1 MKKKYI
7 NIILPNGDT
16 RQIKKGT
23 KLIDLAKEF
32 ESQHTTPIVLA
43 CVNNTYKELGT
54 SINDDPAYVEF
65 LDLNTKEGMRAYQRS
80 ATFLLVVAAK
90 NIAPHISIRINH
102 HINGGYFCESTD
114 EKNLDIKLLLRI
126 QDEMLRIV
134 KEDMPIIKKSFSV
147 DDAFKIFDENEMYD
161 KKTLFKYRRSS
172 RVNLYELDGSHGY
185 FYGDMVPTAGYIRLF
200 EITPYNTGF
209 VLKFPDEHNP
219 LEISLFVAAPKLSNI
234 FNESEKWARIMEV
247 DTVGA
252 LNDTISNGHFKH
264 LILISEA
271 LHEKKIAQIA
281 DQITIKKEKIGVILV
296 AGPSSSGKT
305 TFAQRLAIQLRVSGM
320 KPHAISVDDYF
331 VDREFTPKDE
341 YGKLDFEAI
350 EAIDIRLFNKHMLEL
365 LEGKEVE
372 IPTFNFITGKR
383 EYKGNKLQLETED
396 VLIVEGIHGLN
407 EKLSSS
413 VPRENKFKIYI
424 SCLTQLNVDYHNR
437 ISTTDT
443 RLIRRMV
450 RDYTHRGMS
459 PERTIELWPMV
470 RRGEK
475 KNIFPFQEEADVM
488 FNSAL
493 IYELAA
499 LKQQA
504 ERLLFQVER
513 SSPYYA
519 EAKRVLKFLEY
530 FLAVDTIDIP
540 VNSIVREFVGGSCFE

>member
-1 MKKKYI
+1 MEKEYI
-7 NIILPNGDT
+7 DIILPDGRT
-16 RQIKKGT
+16 KTIEKGMR
-23 KLIDLAKEF
+23 LVDLAKEY
-32 ESQHTTPIVLA
+32 QGKYKTPFVLA
-43 CVNNTYKELGT
+43 RVNNMFKELDRRVT
-54 SINDDPAYVEF
+54 EDLSHVEF
-65 LDLNTKEGMRAYQRS
+65 LDLHTKDGMRVYQRS
-80 ATFLLVVAAK
+80 ATFLMIVAAK
-90 NIAPHISIRINH
+90 NIAPDVDIRVNH
-102 HINGGYFCESTD
+102 HINGGYFCESKD
-114 EKNLDIKLLLRI
+114 ETKLDNDTLKKV
-126 QDEMLRIV
+126 QDEMMRMVEESL
-134 KEDMPIIKKSFSV
+134 PIIKRSYTL
-147 DDAFKIFDENEMYD
+147 DAAFKIFDENDMED
-161 KKTLFKYRRSS
+161 KKALFKYRRSS
-172 RVNLYELDGSHGY
+172 RVNLYELDGTHGY
-185 FYGDMVPTAGYIRLF
+185 FYGDMVPNANYIRKF
-200 EITPYNTGF
+200 RITPYNNGF

-219 LEISLFVAAPKLSNI
+219 LEITPFKPAPKLSNI

-252 LNDTISNGHFKH
+252 LNDTISQEGIRD

-281 DQITIKKEKIGVILV
+281 DQITAKKDKIGVILV

-331 VDREFTPKDE
+331 VNREFTPIDE
-341 YGKLDFEAI
+341 DGKPDFEAI
-350 EAIDIRLFNKHMLEL
+350 EAIDIKLFNKHMLEL

-372 IPTFNFITGKR
+372 IPSFNFKTGSR
-383 EYKGNKLQLETED
+383 EYKGNILQMATED

-413 VPRENKFKIYI
+413 IPAENKFKIYI
-424 SCLTQLNVDYHNR
+424 SCLTQLNVDDHNR

-443 RLIRRMV
+443 RLIRRMI
-450 RDYTHRGMS
+450 RDNTHRGMS
-459 PERTIELWPMV
+459 PEDTIKLWPMV
-470 RRGEK
+470 RRGER

-499 LKQQA
+499 LKHLA
-504 ERLLFQVER
+504 EPLLFQVER

-530 FLAVDTIDIP
+530 FLGIGTEDIP

>member
-1 MKKKYI
+1 MTKEYI
-7 NIILPNGDT
+7 NIVLSNGST
-16 RQIKKGT
+16 QKIEKGK

-32 ESQHTTPIVLA
+32 QSNHETPIVLA
-43 CVNNTYKELGT
+43 RVNNVYKELDRC
-54 SINDDPAYVEF
+54 INDDLSQVEF
-65 LDLNTKEGMRAYQRS
+65 LDLHTKEGIRVYQRS
-80 ATFLLVVAAK
+80 ATFLMVVAAK
-90 NIAPHISIRINH
+90 NIAPHISIRVNH
-102 HINGGYFCESTD
+102 HINGGYFCEAKDGS
-114 EKNLDIKLLLRI
+114 NLDCDLLLRI
-126 QDEMLRIV
+126 KDEMIRISE
-134 KEDMPIIKKSFSV
+134 KDMSLIKKSYNI
-147 DDAFKIFDENEMYD
+147 DAALKIFDENEMFD

-172 RVNLYELDGSHGY
+172 RINLYELDGLHGY
-185 FYGDMVPTAGYIRLF
+185 FYGDMVPSAGYIKKF

-209 VLKFPDEHNP
+209 VLQFPDEHNP
-219 LEISLFVAAPKLSNI
+219 AEISPFLAAPKLSNI
-234 FNESEKWARIMEV
+234 FQESEKWARIMEV

-252 LNDTISNGHFKH
+252 LNDIISQGGVRD
-264 LILISEA
+264 LMLISEA

-281 DQITIKKEKIGVILV
+281 DKITSKKEKIGVILV

-305 TFAQRLAIQLRVSGM
+305 TFAQRLAIQLRVCGM

-331 VDREFTPKDE
+331 VNREFTPKDE
-341 YGKLDFEAI
+341 DGNLDFESI
-350 EAIDIRLFNKHMLEL
+350 DAIDIKLFNKHMLEL
-365 LEGKEVE
+365 LEGKIVE
-372 IPTFNFITGKR
+372 IPTFNFKTGSR
-383 EYKGNKLQLETED
+383 EYRGNTLQLDTED

-407 EKLSSS
+407 EKLSSA

-443 RLIRRMV
+443 RLIRRML

-470 RRGEK
+470 RRGER

-499 LKQQA
+499 LKQ
-504 ERLLFQVER
+504 EVEPLLFQVDR
-513 SSPYYA
+513 SSPYFA
-519 EAKRVLKFLEY
+519 EAKRILKFLEY
-530 FLAVDTIDIP
+530 FLGVGTVHIP